1 MQKPIHPLRVLLKA
15 IVIFAVLN
23 LLFVWFNPPIGKL
36 TAYNFLWPG
45 RMRFPFAP
53 SPEFQSLSYSAPVF
67 DDFEAMF
74 GAHIITGAPKPANEF
89 RILLLG
95 DSSTWGGHVAPEDM
109 LAQQINRIGLS
120 SCDGRKVTAY
130 DLGYPWP
137 SVLRDVLILD
147 HAMQYQPDMVIWLVT
162 LHGFEP
168 KPADGE
174 FLAPH
179 AEQVGELMA
188 RYQLDIPKAYSRQ
201 FDVTFWDKTI
211 IGQRNRLKSL
221 VLNQIYGVMWTAT
234 GIDNYNGLAQERPV
248 FSQDVAADESYFDYH
263 SSEDTP
269 ALIRSLM
276 FDVLRVGDQISNGTP
291 LIVVNEPIF
300 IASGQNSELRYNSL
314 FPRWAYDAYRTSLA
328 DWTEKSKIPYFD
340 DWNVL
345 PTSEFAND
353 TFHRDPLGEK
363 HFASIL
369 APVIQ
374 QIACP

>member
-1 MQKPIHPLRVLLKA
+1 
-15 IVIFAVLN
+15 
-23 LLFVWFNPPIGKL
+23 
-36 TAYNFLWPG
+36 
-45 RMRFPFAP
+45 
-53 SPEFQSLSYSAPVF
+53 
-67 DDFEAMF
+67 
-74 GAHIITGAPKPANEF
+74 
-89 RILLLG
+89 
-95 DSSTWGGHVAPEDM
+95 
-109 LAQQINRIGLS
+109 
-120 SCDGRKVTAY
+120 
-130 DLGYPWP
+130 
-137 SVLRDVLILD
+137 
-147 HAMQYQPDMVIWLVT
+147 MVIWLVT